1 MNPYSRVSLSL
12 CVSRRSFFFGRPA
25 PGFRVSKTVFS
36 RSFPSVFLVSGG
48 AKSVY
53 SSAASLAGP
62 RRVPR
67 ASICITLIWFACGK
81 VNVWPICAWRCG
93 LDMTSPFSRNFLP
106 EISLVAALMVEAAL
120 ADGTVA
126 ADEAALTANVIAR
139 QFDLSEEKARQ
150 MTNEAIEQ
158 GKERVELHSLLRRLR
173 EQSDYEERLGV
184 LEMVWMVVL
193 ADGRLDHIEAQLMRR
208 LAGLLFVSDV
218 DSGLAAQ
225 KAKSNLGL
233 A

>member
-1 MNPYSRVSLSL
+1 M
-12 CVSRRSFFFGRPA
+12 F
-25 PGFRVSKTVFS
+25 KTVAQW
-36 RSFPSVFLVSGG
+36 L
-48 AKSVY
+48 KSDNTQKLE
-53 SSAASLAGP
+53 ADNADELAG
-62 RRVPR
+62 
-67 ASICITLIWFACGK
+67 
-81 VNVWPICAWRCG
+81 
-93 LDMTSPFSRNFLP
+93 
-106 EISLVAALMVEAAL
+106 LVTALMVEAAL

-126 ADEAALTANVIAR
+126 ADEAALTANVIAE
-139 QFDLSEEKARQ
+139 QFDLSAEKARQ

-158 GKERVELHSLLRRLR
+158 SKERVELHSLLRRLR

>member
-1 MNPYSRVSLSL
+1 M
-12 CVSRRSFFFGRPA
+12 F
-25 PGFRVSKTVFS
+25 KTVAQW
-36 RSFPSVFLVSGG
+36 L
-48 AKSVY
+48 KSDNTQKLE
-53 SSAASLAGP
+53 ADNADELAG
-62 RRVPR
+62 
-67 ASICITLIWFACGK
+67 
-81 VNVWPICAWRCG
+81 
-93 LDMTSPFSRNFLP
+93 
-106 EISLVAALMVEAAL
+106 LVTALMVEAAL

-126 ADEAALTANVIAR
+126 ADEAALTANVISQ
-139 QFDLSEEKARQ
+139 QFDLSAEKARQ

-158 GKERVELHSLLRRLR
+158 GKERVELHSLLHRLR

>member
-1 MNPYSRVSLSL
+1 M
-12 CVSRRSFFFGRPA
+12 F
-25 PGFRVSKTVFS
+25 KTVAQW
-36 RSFPSVFLVSGG
+36 L
-48 AKSVY
+48 KSD
-53 SSAASLAGP
+53 STQKLEADNADELAG
-62 RRVPR
+62 
-67 ASICITLIWFACGK
+67 
-81 VNVWPICAWRCG
+81 
-93 LDMTSPFSRNFLP
+93 
-106 EISLVAALMVEAAL
+106 LVTALMVEAAL

-126 ADEAALTANVIAR
+126 ADEVALTANVIAE
-139 QFDLSEEKARQ
+139 QFDLSAEKARQ

-158 GKERVELHSLLRRLR
+158 SKERVELHSLLRRLR

-193 ADGRLDHIEAQLMRR
+193 ADGRLDHIESQLMRR

-218 DSGLAAQ
+218 DSALAAQ

>member
-1 MNPYSRVSLSL
+1 M
-12 CVSRRSFFFGRPA
+12 F
-25 PGFRVSKTVFS
+25 KTVAQW
-36 RSFPSVFLVSGG
+36 L
-48 AKSVY
+48 KSDNTQKLE
-53 SSAASLAGP
+53 ADNADELAG
-62 RRVPR
+62 
-67 ASICITLIWFACGK
+67 
-81 VNVWPICAWRCG
+81 
-93 LDMTSPFSRNFLP
+93 
-106 EISLVAALMVEAAL
+106 LVTALMVEAAL

-126 ADEAALTANVIAR
+126 ADEAALTANVIAQ
-139 QFDLSEEKARQ
+139 QFDLSAEKARQ

-158 GKERVELHSLLRRLR
+158 SKERVELHSLLRRLR

-218 DSGLAAQ
+218 DSALAAQ

>member
-1 MNPYSRVSLSL
+1 
-12 CVSRRSFFFGRPA
+12 
-25 PGFRVSKTVFS
+25 
-36 RSFPSVFLVSGG
+36 
-48 AKSVY
+48 
-53 SSAASLAGP
+53 
-62 RRVPR
+62 
-67 ASICITLIWFACGK
+67 
-81 VNVWPICAWRCG
+81 
-93 LDMTSPFSRNFLP
+93 
-106 EISLVAALMVEAAL
+106 MVEAAL
-120 ADGTVA
+120 ADGSVA
-126 ADEAALTANVIAR
+126 GDEAALTANVIAQ
-139 QFDLSEEKARQ
+139 QFDLSAEKARQ

-158 GKERVELHSLLRRLR
+158 GKDRVELHSLLRRLR

>member
-1 MNPYSRVSLSL
+1 M
-12 CVSRRSFFFGRPA
+12 F
-25 PGFRVSKTVFS
+25 KTVAQW
-36 RSFPSVFLVSGG
+36 L
-48 AKSVY
+48 KSDNTQKLE
-53 SSAASLAGP
+53 ADNADELAG
-62 RRVPR
+62 
-67 ASICITLIWFACGK
+67 
-81 VNVWPICAWRCG
+81 
-93 LDMTSPFSRNFLP
+93 
-106 EISLVAALMVEAAL
+106 LVTALMVEAAL

-126 ADEAALTANVIAR
+126 ADEVALTANVIAE
-139 QFDLSEEKARQ
+139 QFDLSAEKARQ

-158 GKERVELHSLLRRLR
+158 SKERVELHSLLRRLR

-218 DSGLAAQ
+218 DSALAAQ

>member
-1 MNPYSRVSLSL
+1 M
-12 CVSRRSFFFGRPA
+12 F
-25 PGFRVSKTVFS
+25 KTVAQW
-36 RSFPSVFLVSGG
+36 L
-48 AKSVY
+48 KSDNTQKLE
-53 SSAASLAGP
+53 ADNADDLAG
-62 RRVPR
+62 
-67 ASICITLIWFACGK
+67 
-81 VNVWPICAWRCG
+81 
-93 LDMTSPFSRNFLP
+93 
-106 EISLVAALMVEAAL
+106 LVAALMVEAAL
-120 ADGTVA
+120 ADCTVA
-126 ADEAALTANVIAR
+126 ADEVALTANVIAE
-139 QFDLSEEKARQ
+139 QFDLSAEKARQ

-158 GKERVELHSLLRRLR
+158 SKERVELHSLLRRLR

-218 DSGLAAQ
+218 DSALAAQ

>member
-1 MNPYSRVSLSL
+1 M
-12 CVSRRSFFFGRPA
+12 F
-25 PGFRVSKTVFS
+25 KTVAQW
-36 RSFPSVFLVSGG
+36 L
-48 AKSVY
+48 KSDNTQKLE
-53 SSAASLAGP
+53 ADNADELAG
-62 RRVPR
+62 
-67 ASICITLIWFACGK
+67 
-81 VNVWPICAWRCG
+81 
-93 LDMTSPFSRNFLP
+93 
-106 EISLVAALMVEAAL
+106 LVTALMVEAAL

-126 ADEAALTANVIAR
+126 ADEIALTANVIAE
-139 QFDLSEEKARQ
+139 QFDLSAEKARQ

-158 GKERVELHSLLRRLR
+158 SKERVELHSLLRRLR

-218 DSGLAAQ
+218 DSALAAQ

>member
-1 MNPYSRVSLSL
+1 M
-12 CVSRRSFFFGRPA
+12 F
-25 PGFRVSKTVFS
+25 KTVAQW
-36 RSFPSVFLVSGG
+36 L
-48 AKSVY
+48 KSDNTQKLE
-53 SSAASLAGP
+53 ADNADELAG
-62 RRVPR
+62 
-67 ASICITLIWFACGK
+67 
-81 VNVWPICAWRCG
+81 
-93 LDMTSPFSRNFLP
+93 
-106 EISLVAALMVEAAL
+106 LVTALMVEAAL

-126 ADEAALTANVIAR
+126 ADEAALTANVIAQ
-139 QFDLSEEKARQ
+139 QFDLSAEKARQ
-150 MTNEAIEQ
+150 MTNEAIKQ

>member
-1 MNPYSRVSLSL
+1 M
-12 CVSRRSFFFGRPA
+12 F
-25 PGFRVSKTVFS
+25 KTVAQW
-36 RSFPSVFLVSGG
+36 L
-48 AKSVY
+48 KSDNTQKLE
-53 SSAASLAGP
+53 ADNADELAG
-62 RRVPR
+62 
-67 ASICITLIWFACGK
+67 
-81 VNVWPICAWRCG
+81 
-93 LDMTSPFSRNFLP
+93 
-106 EISLVAALMVEAAL
+106 LVTALMVEAAL

-126 ADEAALTANVIAR
+126 ADEAALTANVIAQ
-139 QFDLSEEKARQ
+139 QFDLSAEKAHQ
-150 MTNEAIEQ
+150 MTNEAIKQ

-225 KAKSNLGL
+225 KAKTNLGL

>member
-1 MNPYSRVSLSL
+1 MFKTLAQWLKSDNPQKLEADNSDE
-12 CVSRRSFFFGRPA
+12 
-25 PGFRVSKTVFS
+25 
-36 RSFPSVFLVSGG
+36 
-48 AKSVY
+48 
-53 SSAASLAGP
+53 LAG
-62 RRVPR
+62 
-67 ASICITLIWFACGK
+67 
-81 VNVWPICAWRCG
+81 
-93 LDMTSPFSRNFLP
+93 
-106 EISLVAALMVEAAL
+106 LVTALMIEAAQ
-120 ADGTVA
+120 ADGTVG

-139 QFDLSEEKARQ
+139 QFDLSDEKARQ
-150 MTNEAIEQ
+150 MTDEAIEQ
-158 GKERVELHSLLRRLR
+158 SQERVELHSLLRRLR
-173 EQSDYEERLGV
+173 DQSDYEERLGV

>member
-1 MNPYSRVSLSL
+1 M
-12 CVSRRSFFFGRPA
+12 F
-25 PGFRVSKTVFS
+25 KTVAQW
-36 RSFPSVFLVSGG
+36 L
-48 AKSVY
+48 KSDNTQKLE
-53 SSAASLAGP
+53 ADNADELAG
-62 RRVPR
+62 
-67 ASICITLIWFACGK
+67 
-81 VNVWPICAWRCG
+81 
-93 LDMTSPFSRNFLP
+93 
-106 EISLVAALMVEAAL
+106 LVTALMVEAAL

-126 ADEAALTANVIAR
+126 ADEAALTANVIAQ
-139 QFDLSEEKARQ
+139 QFDLSAEKARQ

-158 GKERVELHSLLRRLR
+158 SKERVELHSLLRRLR

>member
-1 MNPYSRVSLSL
+1 M
-12 CVSRRSFFFGRPA
+12 F
-25 PGFRVSKTVFS
+25 KTVAQW
-36 RSFPSVFLVSGG
+36 L
-48 AKSVY
+48 KSD
-53 SSAASLAGP
+53 STQKLEADNADELAG
-62 RRVPR
+62 
-67 ASICITLIWFACGK
+67 
-81 VNVWPICAWRCG
+81 
-93 LDMTSPFSRNFLP
+93 
-106 EISLVAALMVEAAL
+106 LVAALMVEAAL

-126 ADEAALTANVIAR
+126 ADEVALTANVIAE
-139 QFDLSEEKARQ
+139 QFDLSAEKARQ

-158 GKERVELHSLLRRLR
+158 SKERVELHSLLRRLR

-218 DSGLAAQ
+218 DSALAAQ

>member
-1 MNPYSRVSLSL
+1 M
-12 CVSRRSFFFGRPA
+12 F
-25 PGFRVSKTVFS
+25 KTVAQW
-36 RSFPSVFLVSGG
+36 L
-48 AKSVY
+48 KSDNTQKLE
-53 SSAASLAGP
+53 ADNADELAGLF
-62 RRVPR
+62 
-67 ASICITLIWFACGK
+67 T
-81 VNVWPICAWRCG
+81 
-93 LDMTSPFSRNFLP
+93 
-106 EISLVAALMVEAAL
+106 ALMVEAAL

-126 ADEAALTANVIAR
+126 ADEVALTANVIAE
-139 QFDLSEEKARQ
+139 QFDLSAEKACQ
-150 MTNEAIEQ
+150 ITNEAIEQ
-158 GKERVELHSLLRRLR
+158 SKERVELHSLLRRLR

-218 DSGLAAQ
+218 DSALAAQ

>member
-1 MNPYSRVSLSL
+1 M
-12 CVSRRSFFFGRPA
+12 F
-25 PGFRVSKTVFS
+25 KTVAQW
-36 RSFPSVFLVSGG
+36 L
-48 AKSVY
+48 KSDNTQKLE
-53 SSAASLAGP
+53 ADNADELAG
-62 RRVPR
+62 
-67 ASICITLIWFACGK
+67 
-81 VNVWPICAWRCG
+81 
-93 LDMTSPFSRNFLP
+93 
-106 EISLVAALMVEAAL
+106 LVTALMVEAAL

-126 ADEAALTANVIAR
+126 ADEAALTANVIAQ
-139 QFDLSEEKARQ
+139 QFDLSAEKACQ

-158 GKERVELHSLLRRLR
+158 SKERVELHSLLRRLR

-218 DSGLAAQ
+218 ESGLAAQ

>member
-1 MNPYSRVSLSL
+1 M
-12 CVSRRSFFFGRPA
+12 F
-25 PGFRVSKTVFS
+25 KTVAQW
-36 RSFPSVFLVSGG
+36 L
-48 AKSVY
+48 KSD
-53 SSAASLAGP
+53 STQKLEADNADELAG
-62 RRVPR
+62 
-67 ASICITLIWFACGK
+67 
-81 VNVWPICAWRCG
+81 
-93 LDMTSPFSRNFLP
+93 
-106 EISLVAALMVEAAL
+106 LVTALMVEAAL

-126 ADEAALTANVIAR
+126 ADEAALTANVIAQ
-139 QFDLSEEKARQ
+139 QFDLSAEKARQ

-158 GKERVELHSLLRRLR
+158 SKERVELHSLLRRLR

>member
-1 MNPYSRVSLSL
+1 M
-12 CVSRRSFFFGRPA
+12 F
-25 PGFRVSKTVFS
+25 KTVAQW
-36 RSFPSVFLVSGG
+36 L
-48 AKSVY
+48 KSDNTQKLE
-53 SSAASLAGP
+53 ADNTDELAG
-62 RRVPR
+62 
-67 ASICITLIWFACGK
+67 
-81 VNVWPICAWRCG
+81 
-93 LDMTSPFSRNFLP
+93 
-106 EISLVAALMVEAAL
+106 LVTALMVEAAL
-120 ADGTVA
+120 ADGTVG
-126 ADEAALTANVIAR
+126 ADEAALTANVIAQ
-139 QFDLSEEKARQ
+139 QFDLGVEKAHQ

-158 GKERVELHSLLRRLR
+158 GKGRVELHSLLRRLR